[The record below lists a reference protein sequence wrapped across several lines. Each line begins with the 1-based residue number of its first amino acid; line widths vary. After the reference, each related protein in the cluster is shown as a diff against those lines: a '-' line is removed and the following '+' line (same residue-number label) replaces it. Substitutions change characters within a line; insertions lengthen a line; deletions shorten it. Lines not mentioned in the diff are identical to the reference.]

1 MKYRVYASDR
11 WTFNETYKMFKGDVK
26 ADLEYNM
33 KSGSV
38 IVDVEEGYDFG
49 EEFDSRD
56 FQEYEIEDTGDE
68 NLEEVD
74 VYCEDEEEA
83 ERIYNELMEG
93 YDEDSDEY
101 FDFREYLETLGWEYD
116 DDVDIYI
123 SEIGVEKINGNNNFI

>member
-1 MKYRVYASDR
+1 MKYRVYASER
-11 WTFNETYKMFKGDVK
+11 WTFNQIYKMFKGDVK

-49 EEFDSRD
+49 DEFDSRD
-56 FQEYEIEDTGDE
+56 FEDYEIEDTGDE
-68 NLEEVD
+68 NLEEFD
-74 VYCEDEEEA
+74 VYCDDEEEA

-101 FDFREYLETLGWEYD
+101 WDFREYLEQLGWDFYD
-116 DDVDIYI
+116 SDVYI
-123 SEIGVEKINGNNNFI
+123 SSIGVEEYEEFVL

>member
-11 WTFNETYKMFKGDVK
+11 WTFNETYKMYKGDVK
-26 ADLEYNM
+26 ADLEYNV
-33 KSGSV
+33 KYGSV
-38 IVDVEEGYDFG
+38 IVDVDEDYDFG

-56 FQEYEIEDTGDE
+56 FEACEVRGQSGDE

-83 ERIYNELMEG
+83 ERIYRELMEG

-101 FDFREYLETLGWEYD
+101 FDFREYLETLGWEFYD
-116 DDVDIYI
+116 FDIYI
-123 SEIGVEKINGNNNFI
+123 SSIGVEEYEEV

>member
-1 MKYRVYASDR
+1 MKYRVYANER

-56 FQEYEIEDTGDE
+56 FAEYEIEDTGDE

-74 VYCEDEEEA
+74 VYCDDEEEA
-83 ERIYNELMEG
+83 ERIYNELMDG

-101 FDFREYLETLGWEYD
+101 YDFREYLETLGWEIH
-116 DDVDIYI
+116 DVDVYI
-123 SEIGVEKINGNNNFI
+123 SSIGVEEYEEFVL